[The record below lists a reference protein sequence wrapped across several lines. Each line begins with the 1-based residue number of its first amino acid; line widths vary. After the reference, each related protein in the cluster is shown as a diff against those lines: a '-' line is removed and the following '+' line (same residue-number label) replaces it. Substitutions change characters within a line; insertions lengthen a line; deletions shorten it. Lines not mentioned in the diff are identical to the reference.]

1 MKKYIFG
8 FLVAVSLT
16 ACNAVDSI
24 ESEGECEGDSTCVK
38 AVDTIIKPV
47 VDTVK

>member
-8 FLVAVSLT
+8 ILVAVSLT
-16 ACNAVDSI
+16 ACNSVDSV
-24 ESEGECEGDSTCVK
+24 ESEGEGEETPTTIK

-47 VDTVK
+47 VDTIK